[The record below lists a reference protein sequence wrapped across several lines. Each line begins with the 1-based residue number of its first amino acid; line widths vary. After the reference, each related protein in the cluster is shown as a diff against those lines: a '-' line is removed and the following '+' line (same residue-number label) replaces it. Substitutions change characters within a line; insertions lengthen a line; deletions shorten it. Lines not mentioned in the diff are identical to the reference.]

1 MVRKSLSRTFIT
13 IIAAVLA
20 VTTAASAALAFPG
33 GQAALRGK
41 GSAKWQGFAELKDVK
56 GHWAEADIL
65 EMTAQGS
72 IQGYPNGTFQPNKP
86 VTHAEALVM
95 LVRALGLEAESG
107 TDIGTTR
114 HKIPDWAR
122 NAVSA
127 AVYAGILTEAELAD
141 FRPNQP
147 AKRYEI
153 AVYLA
158 RGLDLDEEGE
168 LGFIDESAIPV
179 WARVYVAPVTK
190 AQLMIGAPA
199 GPGFKFQPQKPVTR
213 AEMAALMVR
222 IQERLRPGLPE
233 SSPVIRIVGTVTDI
247 DTDPD
252 ADDDFKGTLTV
263 EGAGDK
269 TVTVNVYDDTRIYG
283 GRERIELGDINEGD
297 VVRLIAVDGKA
308 IFIRVLPAVQ
318 TQTLSVR
325 IRERNRIRLHERAGE
340 TAQEGEEQKISGIL
354 EDIAAVDGKVTLT
367 VTTAD
372 GEKSF
377 EVAGDAA
384 VKIRNRQGSVFK
396 LWRFLKT
403 GQEVELTLKDGA
415 VVKIVVE

>member
-1 MVRKSLSRTFIT
+1 MRKSLSRKFIAV
-13 IIAAVLA
+13 IAAVLA
-20 VTTAASAALAFPG
+20 VTMAAPAALAFPG
-33 GQAALRGK
+33 GQPALRGK
-41 GSAKWQGFAELKDVK
+41 GSAKWQGFVQLRDIK
-56 GHWAEADIL
+56 GHWAEADVL

-72 IQGYPNGTFQPNKP
+72 IQGYPGGTFQPNRP

-95 LVRALGLEAESG
+95 LVRALGLEDESG
-107 TDIGTTR
+107 ADLGNAR
-114 HKIPDWAR
+114 HRIPQWAQ

-168 LGFIDESAIPV
+168 LGFVDKSAIPV
-179 WARVYVAPVTK
+179 WARVHVALVTK
-190 AQLMIGAPA
+190 AQLMIGEPA

-233 SSPVIRIVGTVTDI
+233 SWPVLRVVGTVTDVYI
-247 DTDPD
+247 DQD
-252 ADDDFKGTLTV
+252 ADNDLAGTLTV
-263 EGAGDK
+263 ERADDK
-269 TVTVNVYDDTRIYG
+269 TVTVDVYDDTRIYER
-283 GRERIELGDINEGD
+283 GRIGLGDIDEGD

-308 IFIRVLPAVQ
+308 IFIRVLSEVQ
-318 TQTLSVR
+318 TQTLRVR
-325 IRERNRIRLHERAGE
+325 IRERNRVQQEDRAGQ
-340 TAQEGEEQKISGIL
+340 TGQEGEEQEISGTL
-354 EDIAAVDGKVTLT
+354 EDIAAVDGKVKLT

-372 GEKSF
+372 GEKTF
-377 EVAGDAA
+377 EVAGNTAA
-384 VKIRNRQGSVFK
+384 KIRNRQGWILS